1 MMPTAERLMLVA
13 PEILMLSGAV
23 IVSVLGLSR
32 AAALRASVP
41 FVSIA
46 TLIAAI
52 VAVSIV
58 HTPERAAEAGL
69 PIPMLGLYG
78 RSLIAAI
85 GIGLVAVSIG
95 SVDRRLESAFA
106 KGLAPFDPI
115 RTIGGEFHAFML
127 FSLAGAMLVTVASD
141 LIWLFLAIELSS
153 LPTYIM
159 VATSRGDRRA
169 QEAAVKYFFL
179 GAMSTAVLLY
189 GFAMLYGAC
198 GSLELPAIAAA
209 MLEGASESSIGMLGI
224 VLVIVGLCFKIT
236 AVPMHF
242 YAPDVYEGASIPTT
256 NFLSFVPKATG
267 FFALMSLLAAFGW
280 SASVET
286 PALPPRI
293 EAVLWMIAAL
303 TMTLGNVGALL
314 QRSVKRMMAYSS
326 ISHSGYM
333 LVGIVA
339 GPQFGGFDAV
349 LLYLLVYGLTNIAIF
364 GAMASIERK
373 GFEIDSF
380 DDLAGL
386 RIRHPWASAML
397 AIGAGSLIGL
407 PPLLGFWGKLD
418 LFVSGVS
425 AGQVPLVVIM
435 ALNSAVSVWYYLRLA
450 GLPTIAPAGPRAD
463 SIEAVP
469 SRWPLATAVVAG
481 FGIFLLPLALSSI
494 SAASSVAGPDA
505 IDAAES
511 AADVA
516 SADEQALPPVVVA
529 VTPADRGS

>member
-1 MMPTAERLMLVA
+1 
-13 PEILMLSGAV
+13 
-23 IVSVLGLSR
+23 
-32 AAALRASVP
+32 
-41 FVSIA
+41 
-46 TLIAAI
+46 
-52 VAVSIV
+52 
-58 HTPERAAEAGL
+58 
-69 PIPMLGLYG
+69 
-78 RSLIAAI
+78 
-85 GIGLVAVSIG
+85 
-95 SVDRRLESAFA
+95 
-106 KGLAPFDPI
+106 
-115 RTIGGEFHAFML
+115 
-127 FSLAGAMLVTVASD
+127 
-141 LIWLFLAIELSS
+141 
-153 LPTYIM
+153 
-159 VATSRGDRRA
+159 
-169 QEAAVKYFFL
+169 
-179 GAMSTAVLLY
+179 
-189 GFAMLYGAC
+189 
-198 GSLELPAIAAA
+198 
-209 MLEGASESSIGMLGI
+209 
-224 VLVIVGLCFKIT
+224 
-236 AVPMHF
+236 
-242 YAPDVYEGASIPTT
+242 
-256 NFLSFVPKATG
+256 
-267 FFALMSLLAAFGW
+267 
-280 SASVET
+280 
-286 PALPPRI
+286 
-293 EAVLWMIAAL
+293 MIAAL

-349 LLYLLVYGLTNIAIF
+349 LLYLLVYGLTNIAVF
-364 GAMASIERK
+364 GAMASIERQ

-469 SRWPLATAVVAG
+469 SRWPLVTAVVAG
-481 FGIFLLPLALSSI
+481 FGIFLMPLGLSSI
-494 SAASSVAGPDA
+494 SSASSVAGPDA

-516 SADEQALPPVVVA
+516 SADEQTPAPVVVA
-529 VTPADRGS
+529 VTPADLGS

>member
-1 MMPTAERLMLVA
+1 MMPTAERLMLVV
-13 PEILMLSGAV
+13 PEILMLAGAV

-32 AAALRASVP
+32 AAALRAAVP

-46 TLIAAI
+46 TLAAAI
-52 VAVSIV
+52 VAVAIV
-58 HTPERAAEAGL
+58 HTPERAAAAGL
-69 PIPMLGLYG
+69 PLPMLGLYG
-78 RSLIAAI
+78 RSLVAAI
-85 GIGLVAVSIG
+85 GIGLIAVSIG
-95 SVDRRLESAFA
+95 SVDRRLEQAFA
-106 KGLAPFDPI
+106 RGLAPFDPI
-115 RTIGGEFHAFML
+115 RTIGGEFHAFVL

-141 LIWLFLAIELSS
+141 LIWLFLAIELAS

-179 GAMSTAVLLY
+179 GALSTAIILY

-198 GSLELPAIAAA
+198 GSLELSAISQA
-209 MLEGASESSIGMLGI
+209 MLAGAAESSLGMLGI
-224 VLVIVGLCFKIT
+224 VLAIVGLCFKIT

-242 YAPDVYEGASIPTT
+242 YAPDVYEGASVPVTS
-256 NFLSFVPKATG
+256 FLSFVPKATG
-267 FFALMSLLAAFGW
+267 FLVLMSLLAAFGW
-280 SASVET
+280 SPEVES
-286 PALPPRI
+286 PALPARV
-293 EAVLWMIAAL
+293 EAVLWMVAAL
-303 TMTLGNVGALL
+303 TMTLGNLGALL

-349 LLYLLVYGLTNIAIF
+349 LLYLLVYGLTNIAVF
-364 GAMASIERK
+364 GAMASIERD
-373 GFEIDSF
+373 GREIDGF

-418 LFVSGVS
+418 LFVSGLS

-450 GLPTIAPAGPRAD
+450 GLPTIAPAGPRSD
-463 SIEAVP
+463 SIVAVP
-469 SRWPLATAVVAG
+469 SRWPLAAAIIAG
-481 FGIFLLPLALSSI
+481 FGIFLLPLALSAI
-494 SAASSVAGPDA
+494 SEASSVAGPDA
-505 IDAAES
+505 IEAAES
-511 AADVA
+511 VGETAAAPIAPVL
-516 SADEQALPPVVVA
+516 SA
-529 VTPADRGS
+529 PAAGRT